1 MLRKEDIFLRYPC
14 LDEKFAN
21 QEETMTPFFD
31 NGLVQSS
38 LALLKGRPSLGIMAY
53 LVQVSSIWGDVSEYI
68 YRSSQRLWEN
78 HADRYEAFHADVYH
92 RLEKWHFN
100 LPDYL
105 SFSINNLDQSIER
118 GYTGAY
124 ISLYALYHTS
134 CMMINRHVRHASLSL
149 ESVNRN
155 LSLSIHHARKFLH
168 IIDVLSSKTSDVR
181 VSMLRTGQR
190 QETKPNYTFS
200 TPFPGYAI
208 LTAIDIISAAGS
220 LENPHFTDS
229 LRIMNNGLK
238 VVQQLSLFWASAHD
252 QCKAIMRRIDGLSNS
267 IFGRGSRYKAWV
279 MSGPMEPIV
288 GADCDILYT
297 GRKIVGNREKGEI
310 WGGIMV
316 LRALG
321 IEVEERDVLVVD
333 DGDSRSSSVDRAAIS
348 EDEDDT
354 YWADTLL

>member
-1 MLRKEDIFLRYPC
+1 MLRKEDTFVRYPC

-21 QEETMTPFFD
+21 QEETMAPFFD

-38 LALLKGRPSLGIMAY
+38 LSLLLGRSSLGIMAY
-53 LVQVSSIWGDVSEYI
+53 LVQVSTIWGDVSEHI
-68 YRSSQRLWEN
+68 YWSSQRLREN
-78 HADRYEAFHADVYH
+78 HADRHEAFHADVYH

-134 CMMINRHVRHASLSL
+134 CMMINRHVRQADLSL

-155 LSLSIHHARKFLH
+155 LSLSIHHAQKFLH
-168 IIDVLSSKTSDVR
+168 IVDLLSSKTTDIRASTSQNR
-181 VSMLRTGQR
+181 YR
-190 QETKPNYTFS
+190 QEAKPSYTFS

-229 LRIMNNGLK
+229 LRIMNNSLK
-238 VVQQLSLFWASAHD
+238 IVQQLSLFWASARD
-252 QCKAIMRRIDGLSNS
+252 QCKAIMRRIDCLSNS
-267 IFGRGSRYKAWV
+267 IIGRGSRYKAWV
-279 MSGPMEPIV
+279 MSGPMGSIA
-288 GADCDILYT
+288 GADHDILYT
-297 GRKIVGNREKGEI
+297 GRRIVGNRENSEI
-310 WGGIMV
+310 GGGTVV

-321 IEVEERDVLVVD
+321 IEVEERDILVVD
-333 DGDSRSSSVDRAAIS
+333 DADSRSLSADRAAIS

-354 YWADTLL
+354 Y